1 MPDVPRFLRM
11 GTGAVGGVL
20 LVVVVAVALVGPFLA
35 PHPVDRPVGIPYTG
49 SSAEVVL
56 GTDFLG
62 RDVLSRTLWGGRSV
76 IALAGLAVL
85 LAYAGGLAV
94 GLAAGYS
101 RGLLD
106 PILMRTADVLLSL
119 PALLFLLVLVTGLGS
134 SRGVLVLGVAVIQ
147 LPLIARIIRS
157 ATQAQSVRGFVEAAA
172 ARGER
177 TSAILV
183 RELLPNVAPTI
194 AADIGLR
201 LTYAIILVA
210 SVNFLGLGL
219 QPPDADWGLMVS
231 ENRSGLNLNPL
242 AVLAPATFIALLTIA
257 VNMVG
262 DAVARAQGVSALE
275 VGARTWAEP
284 PGSPT
289 SLPPT
294 PAPGVGP

>member
-1 MPDVPRFLRM
+1 VPEALRFARS
-11 GTGAVGGVL
+11 GTGAVGVAVLVFVL
-20 LVVVVAVALVGPFLA
+20 LVALLGPFVA
-35 PHPVDRPVGIPYTG
+35 PHSPARPIGIPYEG
-49 SSAEVVL
+49 PSAEALL

-62 RDVLSRTLWGGRSV
+62 RDVLSRMLWGGRSV
-76 IALAGLAVL
+76 IALAGLSVL

-106 PILMRTADVLLSL
+106 PLLMRSVDVLLSL

-134 SRGVLVLGVAVIQ
+134 SRTVLVVGVALIQ
-147 LPLIARIIRS
+147 MPLVARIIRS
-157 ATQAQSVRGFVEAAA
+157 TTQTQSVRGFVEAAA

-177 TSAILV
+177 TSAILG
-183 RELLPNVAPTI
+183 RELLPNIVPTI
-194 AADIGLR
+194 AADVGLR

-242 AVLAPATFIALLTIA
+242 AVLAPVTMIALLTIA

-262 DAVARAQGVSALE
+262 DAVARQQGVSAIE
-275 VGARTWAEP
+275 VGARA
-284 PGSPT
+284 
-289 SLPPT
+289 
-294 PAPGVGP
+294 

>member
-1 MPDVPRFLRM
+1 MPEALRFARS
-11 GTGAVGGVL
+11 GTGAVGLAVLVFVL
-20 LVVVVAVALVGPFLA
+20 LVALFGPFVA
-35 PHPVDRPVGIPYTG
+35 PHSPARPIGIPYEG
-49 SSAEVVL
+49 PRAEALL

-62 RDVLSRTLWGGRSV
+62 RDVLSRVLWGGRSV
-76 IALAGLAVL
+76 IALAGLSVL
-85 LAYAGGLAV
+85 LAYTGGLVV

-106 PILMRTADVLLSL
+106 PILMRSADVLLSL

-134 SRGVLVLGVAVIQ
+134 SRTVLVVGVALIQ
-147 LPLIARIIRS
+147 MPLVARIIRS
-157 ATQAQSVRGFVEAAA
+157 ATQTQSVRGFVEAAA

-177 TSAILV
+177 TSAILG
-183 RELLPNVAPTI
+183 REVMPNIVPTI
-194 AADIGLR
+194 AADVGLR

-242 AVLAPATFIALLTIA
+242 AVLAPATMIALLTIA

-262 DAVARAQGVSALE
+262 DAVARQQGVSAIE
-275 VGARTWAEP
+275 VGART
-284 PGSPT
+284 
-289 SLPPT
+289 
-294 PAPGVGP
+294 

>member
-1 MPDVPRFLRM
+1 MPEALRFARS
-11 GTGAVGGVL
+11 GTGAVGLAVLVFVL
-20 LVVVVAVALVGPFLA
+20 LVALFGPFVA
-35 PHPVDRPVGIPYTG
+35 PHSPARPIGIPYEG
-49 SSAEVVL
+49 PSAEALL

-62 RDVLSRTLWGGRSV
+62 RDVLSRVLWGGRSV
-76 IALAGLAVL
+76 IALAGLSVL
-85 LAYAGGLAV
+85 LAYTGGLVV

-106 PILMRTADVLLSL
+106 PILMRSADVLLSL

-134 SRGVLVLGVAVIQ
+134 SRTVLVVGVALIQ
-147 LPLIARIIRS
+147 MPLVARIIRS
-157 ATQAQSVRGFVEAAA
+157 ATQTQSIRGFVEAAA

-177 TSAILV
+177 TSAILG
-183 RELLPNVAPTI
+183 RELLPNIVPTI
-194 AADIGLR
+194 AADVGLR

-242 AVLAPATFIALLTIA
+242 AVLAPATMIALLTIA

-262 DAVARAQGVSALE
+262 DAVARQQGVSAIE
-275 VGARTWAEP
+275 VGART
-284 PGSPT
+284 
-289 SLPPT
+289 
-294 PAPGVGP
+294 

>member
-1 MPDVPRFLRM
+1 MPEALRFARS
-11 GTGAVGGVL
+11 GTGAVGLAVLVFVL
-20 LVVVVAVALVGPFLA
+20 LVALFGPFVA
-35 PHPVDRPVGIPYTG
+35 PHSPARPIGIPYEG
-49 SSAEVVL
+49 PSAEALL

-62 RDVLSRTLWGGRSV
+62 RDVLSRVLWGGRSV
-76 IALAGLAVL
+76 IALAGLSVL
-85 LAYAGGLAV
+85 LAYTGGLVV

-106 PILMRTADVLLSL
+106 PILMRSADVLLSL

-134 SRGVLVLGVAVIQ
+134 SRTVLVVGVALIQ
-147 LPLIARIIRS
+147 MPLVARIIRS
-157 ATQAQSVRGFVEAAA
+157 ATQTQSVRGFVEAAA

-177 TSAILV
+177 TSAILG
-183 RELLPNVAPTI
+183 REVMPNIVPTI
-194 AADIGLR
+194 AADVGLR

-242 AVLAPATFIALLTIA
+242 AVLAPATMIALLTIA

-262 DAVARAQGVSALE
+262 DAVARQQGVSAIE
-275 VGARTWAEP
+275 VGART
-284 PGSPT
+284 
-289 SLPPT
+289 
-294 PAPGVGP
+294 

>member
-1 MPDVPRFLRM
+1 VPEALRFARS
-11 GTGAVGGVL
+11 GTGAVGVAVLVFVL
-20 LVVVVAVALVGPFLA
+20 LVALLGPFVA
-35 PHPVDRPVGIPYTG
+35 PHSPARPIGIPDEG
-49 SSAEVVL
+49 PSAEALL

-62 RDVLSRTLWGGRSV
+62 RDVLSRMLWGGRSV
-76 IALAGLAVL
+76 IALAGLSVL

-106 PILMRTADVLLSL
+106 PLLMRSVDVLLSL

-134 SRGVLVLGVAVIQ
+134 SRTVLVVGVALIQ
-147 LPLIARIIRS
+147 MPLVARIIRS
-157 ATQAQSVRGFVEAAA
+157 TTQTQSVRGFVEAAA

-177 TSAILV
+177 TSAILG
-183 RELLPNVAPTI
+183 RELLPNIVPTI
-194 AADIGLR
+194 AADVGLR

-242 AVLAPATFIALLTIA
+242 AVLAPVTMIALLTIA

-262 DAVARAQGVSALE
+262 DAVARQQGVSAIE
-275 VGARTWAEP
+275 VGART
-284 PGSPT
+284 
-289 SLPPT
+289 
-294 PAPGVGP
+294 

>member
-1 MPDVPRFLRM
+1 VPEALRFARS
-11 GTGAVGGVL
+11 GTGAVGAAALV
-20 LVVVVAVALVGPFLA
+20 LVVLIALFGPFA
-35 PHPVDRPVGIPYTG
+35 ASHSPERPVGIPYEG
-49 SSAEVVL
+49 PSAEALL

-62 RDVLSRTLWGGRSV
+62 RDVLSRILWGGRSV
-76 IALAGLAVL
+76 IVLAGLSVV

-106 PILMRTADVLLSL
+106 PILMRASDVLLSL

-134 SRGVLVLGVAVIQ
+134 SRTVLVVGVSLIQ
-147 LPLIARIIRS
+147 LPLVARIIRS

-177 TSAILV
+177 TSAILG
-183 RELLPNVAPTI
+183 RELLPNIVPTI
-194 AADIGLR
+194 AADVGLR

-242 AVLAPATFIALLTIA
+242 AVLGPVTMIALLTIA

-262 DAVARAQGVSALE
+262 DAVARQQGVSAME
-275 VGARTWAEP
+275 VGART
-284 PGSPT
+284 
-289 SLPPT
+289 
-294 PAPGVGP
+294 

>member
-1 MPDVPRFLRM
+1 VPEALRFARS
-11 GTGAVGGVL
+11 GTGAVGVAVLVFVL
-20 LVVVVAVALVGPFLA
+20 LVALFGPFVA
-35 PHPVDRPVGIPYTG
+35 PHSPARPIGIPYEG
-49 SSAEVVL
+49 PSAEALL

-62 RDVLSRTLWGGRSV
+62 RDVLSRMLWGGRSV
-76 IALAGLAVL
+76 IALAGLSVL

-106 PILMRTADVLLSL
+106 PLLMRSVDVLLSL

-134 SRGVLVLGVAVIQ
+134 SRTVLVVGVALIQ
-147 LPLIARIIRS
+147 MPLVARIIRS
-157 ATQAQSVRGFVEAAA
+157 TTQTQSVRGFVEAAA

-177 TSAILV
+177 TSAILG
-183 RELLPNVAPTI
+183 RELLPNIVPTI
-194 AADIGLR
+194 AADVGLR

-242 AVLAPATFIALLTIA
+242 AVLAPVTMIALLTIA

-262 DAVARAQGVSALE
+262 DAVARQQGVSAIE
-275 VGARTWAEP
+275 VGART
-284 PGSPT
+284 
-289 SLPPT
+289 
-294 PAPGVGP
+294 

>member
-1 MPDVPRFLRM
+1 MPDAFRFARS
-11 GTGAVGGVL
+11 GTGAVGVAILAVVL
-20 LVVVVAVALVGPFLA
+20 AIALFGPFVAPEPLA
-35 PHPVDRPVGIPYTG
+35 RPIGIPYEG
-49 SSAEVVL
+49 PSAEAPL

-76 IALAGLAVL
+76 IVLAGLSVL
-85 LAYAGGLAV
+85 LAYIGGLAV

-106 PILMRTADVLLSL
+106 PFLMRGADVLLSL

-134 SRGVLVLGVAVIQ
+134 SRAVLVLGVALIQ
-147 LPLIARIIRS
+147 LPLVARIIRS

-183 RELLPNVAPTI
+183 RELLPNIVPTI

-201 LTYAIILVA
+201 LTYSIILIA

-219 QPPDADWGLMVS
+219 QPPSADWGLMVS

-242 AVLAPATFIALLTIA
+242 AVLAPATLIALLTIA

-262 DAVARAQGVSALE
+262 DSVARAQGVSPTA
-275 VGARTWAEP
+275 VGART
-284 PGSPT
+284 
-289 SLPPT
+289 
-294 PAPGVGP
+294 

>member
-1 MPDVPRFLRM
+1 VPEALRFARS
-11 GTGAVGGVL
+11 GTGAVGLAVLVFVL
-20 LVVVVAVALVGPFLA
+20 LVALFGPFVA
-35 PHPVDRPVGIPYTG
+35 PHSPARPIGIPYEG
-49 SSAEVVL
+49 PSAEALL

-62 RDVLSRTLWGGRSV
+62 RDVLSRVLWGGRSV
-76 IALAGLAVL
+76 IALAGLSVL
-85 LAYAGGLAV
+85 LAYTGGLVV

-106 PILMRTADVLLSL
+106 PILMRSADVLLSL

-134 SRGVLVLGVAVIQ
+134 SRTVLVVGVALIQ
-147 LPLIARIIRS
+147 MPLVARIIRS
-157 ATQAQSVRGFVEAAA
+157 ATQTQSVRGFVEAAA

-177 TSAILV
+177 TSAILG
-183 RELLPNVAPTI
+183 REVMPNIVPTI
-194 AADIGLR
+194 AADVGLR

-242 AVLAPATFIALLTIA
+242 AVLAPATMIALLTIA

-262 DAVARAQGVSALE
+262 DAVARQQGVSAIE
-275 VGARTWAEP
+275 VGART
-284 PGSPT
+284 
-289 SLPPT
+289 
-294 PAPGVGP
+294 

>member
-1 MPDVPRFLRM
+1 MLSVAL
-11 GTGAVGGVL
+11 
-20 LVVVVAVALVGPFLA
+20 AVALLGPFVA
-35 PHPVDRPVGIPYTG
+35 PHPLDRPIGIPYEG
-49 SSAEVVL
+49 PSAEALL

-62 RDVLSRTLWGGRSV
+62 RDVLSRVLWGGRSV
-76 IALAGLAVL
+76 IALAGLSVL

-106 PILMRTADVLLSL
+106 PILMRGVDVLLAL

-134 SRGVLVLGVAVIQ
+134 SRAVLVVGVAIIQ
-147 LPLIARIIRS
+147 LPLVARIVRA
-157 ATQAQSVRGFVEAAA
+157 ATQTQSVRGFVEAAA

-177 TSAILV
+177 TTAILV
-183 RELLPNVAPTI
+183 REILPNIAPAI

-242 AVLAPATFIALLTIA
+242 AVLAPAALVALLTIA

-262 DAVARAQGVSALE
+262 DAIARTQGVS
-275 VGARTWAEP
+275 
-284 PGSPT
+284 GSPAGA
-289 SLPPT
+289 PT
-294 PAPGVGP
+294 